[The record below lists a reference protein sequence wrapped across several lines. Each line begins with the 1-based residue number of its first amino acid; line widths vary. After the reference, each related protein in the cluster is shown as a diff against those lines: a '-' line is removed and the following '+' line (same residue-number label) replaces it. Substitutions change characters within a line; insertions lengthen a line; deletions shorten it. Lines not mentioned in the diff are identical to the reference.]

1 MDMIINP
8 EGASSKQDLAQML
21 AVLLSD
27 TVTFKFLA
35 HGYHW
40 NVRGINF
47 PQFHDKF
54 AEIYEDADDAIDPFA
69 ENIRKL
75 GFDAPF
81 LLTDYVSLTGIQA
94 TPVSADPVD
103 MSASLYQA
111 NAYIIS
117 VIRATFEIANALNEQ
132 GIANF
137 LAERDDQHNKWAW
150 QLGTIIGAD
159 STAQGDLGKSEAD
172 LPITASQDVVDQP
185 ETPVYVSAAKNDDA
199 YPTKKVTFSNETEK
213 QLSSWTKEHNA
224 EKDLDD
230 LVSIATLRAVYR
242 RGVRAFTASGKPDT
256 ELSVW
261 AEARVKAFL
270 SLVENKRPSNARY
283 TQDNDLLPT
292 SHPCSTVDTSQ
303 GLTAS
308 IAASRDLAISI
319 KSELEYNG
327 PEDAIYSLAEYSG
340 LGYEVVPALRAVW
353 KRAIDE
359 FEPPFDRAVGL
370 ATKLY
375 QSKDADL
382 LPTK

>member
-1 MDMIINP
+1 MDMMINP
-8 EGASSKQDLAQML
+8 EGVPSKQDLAQAL

-40 NVRGINF
+40 NVRGREFI
-47 PQFHDKF
+47 QFHDKF
-54 AEIYEDADDAIDPFA
+54 GDIYTEADGALDPLA

-81 LLTDYVSLTGIQA
+81 LLTDFAALTGIEA
-94 TPVSADPVD
+94 TPVSADPID
-103 MSASLYQA
+103 MSASLYKA
-111 NAYIIS
+111 NAYIIGC
-117 VIRATFEIANALNEQ
+117 VRAAFVIANALNEQ
-132 GIANF
+132 GICNF
-137 LAERDDQHNKWAW
+137 LADRDDIHNKWAW

-159 STAQGDLGKSEAD
+159 SMAQGELGKSEAD
-172 LPITASQDVVDQP
+172 LPLTASQDVVDQP
-185 ETPVYVSAAKNDDA
+185 ATPVYVSAAKTDS

-213 QLSSWTKEHNA
+213 QLSRWTKEHNA
-224 EKDLDD
+224 GKDLDD

-256 ELSVW
+256 ELTTW
-261 AEARVKAFL
+261 AEARVQAFL

-283 TQDNDLLPT
+283 TQDNDLLPI

-319 KSELEYNG
+319 KPELEYNG

-353 KRAIDE
+353 KRAINE
-359 FEPPFDRAVGL
+359 FEPPFDRAVKL
-370 ATKLY
+370 ATDLY

>member
-224 EKDLDD
+224 GKDLDD

>member
-213 QLSSWTKEHNA
+213 QLSSLTKEHNA
-224 EKDLDD
+224 GKDLDD

>member
-1 MDMIINP
+1 MIINP

-213 QLSSWTKEHNA
+213 QLSSLTKEHNA
-224 EKDLDD
+224 GKDLDD

>member
-1 MDMIINP
+1 MDLVINQ
-8 EGASSKQDLAQML
+8 EGAPSKQDLAQML

-40 NVRGINF
+40 NVRGKDF

-54 AEIYEDADDAIDPFA
+54 AEIYEDADDAIDPMA

-81 LLTDYVSLTGIQA
+81 LLTDYASLTGIQA
-94 TPVSADPVD
+94 IPVSADPVD

-111 NAYIIS
+111 NAYIIGALR
-117 VIRATFEIANALNEQ
+117 VAFDVATALNEQ

-137 LAERDDQHNKWAW
+137 LADRDDNHNKWAW

-185 ETPVYVSAAKNDDA
+185 ATPVYVSAAKNDNA

-213 QLSSWTKEHNA
+213 QLSRWTKEHNA
-224 EKDLDD
+224 GKDLDD

-256 ELSVW
+256 ELSTW
-261 AEARVKAFL
+261 AEARVQAFL

-292 SHPCSTVDTSQ
+292 SHPCSTIDTSQ

-319 KSELEYNG
+319 KSEMDYSS

-340 LGYEVVPALRAVW
+340 LGYEVVPAIRAVW
-353 KRAIDE
+353 KRAINE
-359 FEPPFDRAVGL
+359 FEPPFDRAV
-370 ATKLY
+370 KLVTDLY
-375 QSKDADL
+375 KSKDADL

>member
-1 MDMIINP
+1 MLITQ
-8 EGASSKQDLAQML
+8 EGVPSKQELAQAL
-21 AVLLSD
+21 AVLLAD

-40 NVRGINF
+40 NVRGKDFI
-47 PQFHDKF
+47 QFHDKF
-54 AEIYEDADDAIDPFA
+54 GDIYTEADGALDPLA

-81 LLTDYVSLTGIQA
+81 LLTDFASLTGIQP
-94 TPVSADPVD
+94 TPVSADPLD

-111 NAYIIS
+111 NAYIIGC
-117 VIRATFEIANALNEQ
+117 VRAAFVIANALNEQ
-132 GIANF
+132 GICNF
-137 LAERDDQHNKWAW
+137 LADRDDIHNKWAW

-159 STAQGDLGKSEAD
+159 ATAAGDLGKSKAD
-172 LPITASQDVVDQP
+172 LPLEASSDAVDQP
-185 ETPVYVSAAKNDDA
+185 VTPVYVSVAKNDS
-199 YPTKKVTFSNETEK
+199 YPTKKVTFSDETEK
-213 QLSSWTKEHNA
+213 QLSRWTKEHNA
-224 EKDLDD
+224 GKDIDD

-242 RGVRAFTASGKPDT
+242 RGVRALTAGGAPDT
-256 ELSVW
+256 ELATW
-261 AEARVKAFL
+261 GEARVKAFL

-283 TQDNDLLPT
+283 TQDNDLLSP
-292 SHPCSTVDTSQ
+292 SHPCSTIDASK

-308 IAASRDLAISI
+308 VAASRDLAISI
-319 KSELEYNG
+319 KKELEYNG

-359 FEPPFDRAVGL
+359 FEPPFDRAVEL